1 MFQNFV
7 ITGHHVGEGGEGGL
21 NRQKIAKN
29 DKKILSV
36 APYISGIS
44 GTIYHVIFI
53 YSTHV

>member
-21 NRQKIAKN
+21 NRQKISKN